1 MKQEMKQEMETRNN
15 RERERL
21 IDQLSIDGLDGH
33 NKSVEWLFDSCEFLG
48 AEVEEKPSDHHYNSE
63 NFQIRLSGKDSA
75 VEYLINVQY
84 RPEILRLL
92 GKRIGEVNLDNY
104 EESETIYTPF
114 IQMVDFDTM
123 WYDHTKREW
132 KRFCIVPK
140 HRRQQSPIDAQDIAG
155 IYPVSQVWPL
165 DRIVSLM
172 YALNDDLHSAK
183 NAEMDTLRKELCSSY
198 PLAWFA
204 GMTDER
210 LDFEEISAYVTHL
223 KDLLETSSWEEF
235 NDITDAFAPMWET
248 LREANSTRRE
258 TRDKLTGRPT
268 EVE

>member
-1 MKQEMKQEMETRNN
+1 MKQEMKQEMKIRNN

-33 NKSVEWLFDSCEFLG
+33 NRSVEWLFDSCEFLG
-48 AEVEEKPSDHHYNSE
+48 AQVEGKPSDHHYDSE
-63 NFQIRLSGKDSA
+63 NLQIRLSGKDSA
-75 VEYLINVQY
+75 VEYLIKVKY

-92 GKRIGEVNLDNY
+92 GKRIGEVNLDNF

-114 IQMVDFDTM
+114 SQMVDFDAM
-123 WYDHTKREW
+123 WYDHTRREW
-132 KRFCIVPK
+132 NRFCIVPK
-140 HRRQQSPIDAQDIAG
+140 HQRQRSPIDAQDIAG

-183 NAEMDTLRKELCSSY
+183 NAEMDTLRRELCSAY

-235 NDITDAFAPMWET
+235 NDITDAFKPMWEM
-248 LREANSTRRE
+248 LREANSARRE
-258 TRDKLTGRPT
+258 TRDKLTGRPM
-268 EVE
+268 EVK

>member
-33 NKSVEWLFDSCEFLG
+33 NKSVEWLFDSCEFLR
-48 AEVEEKPSDHHYNSE
+48 AEVEEKPSDNHYDSE
-63 NFQIRLSGKDSA
+63 DFEIRLSGKDSG
-75 VEYLINVQY
+75 VEYRIKVRY
-84 RPEILRLL
+84 RPKILRLL
-92 GKRIGEVNLDNY
+92 GKRIGEINLDSY
-104 EESETIYTPF
+104 EEIESIYTPF
-114 IQMVDFDTM
+114 SEMVVFETM
-123 WYDHTKREW
+123 WYDHAKREW

-140 HRRQQSPIDAQDIAG
+140 HRRQQSPLDAQDIAG
-155 IYPVSQVWPL
+155 IYPMSQVWPL

-172 YALNDDLHSAK
+172 YALNDDLRSAK
-183 NAEMDTLRKELCSSY
+183 MTEMDTLRRELCSAY

-210 LDFEEISAYVTHL
+210 LDFEEISTYVTHL

-235 NDITDAFAPMWET
+235 NDITDAFEPTAEM
-248 LREANSTRRE
+248 LREANSARRE
-258 TRDKLTGRPT
+258 TRDQLTGRPM